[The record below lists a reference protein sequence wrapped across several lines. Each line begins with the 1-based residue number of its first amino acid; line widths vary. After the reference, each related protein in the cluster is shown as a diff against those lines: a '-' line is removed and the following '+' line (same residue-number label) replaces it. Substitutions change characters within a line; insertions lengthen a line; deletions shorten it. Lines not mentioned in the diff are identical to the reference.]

1 MQFLERSSVMDKI
14 YINEMEFYGYHGVLP
29 EETKLGQRFRLS
41 LIVELDLKKAGE
53 TDDLNETVSYAD
65 IFDLC
70 KDIVEGKPY
79 QLIEAVAEK
88 IAGDVLTNF
97 IKINRVTVKVI
108 KPDPP
113 IRGHYQSVAVE
124 VIRENHHV

>member
-1 MQFLERSSVMDKI
+1 MLFLERMSVMDKI

-29 EETKLGQRFRLS
+29 EETKLGQRFRIS

-53 TDDLNETVSYAD
+53 TDDLNETVSYAE
-65 IFDLC
+65 IFDRC
-70 KDIVEGKPY
+70 RDIVEGKPH

-88 IAGDVLTNF
+88 IASDVLTNF
-97 IKINRVTVKVI
+97 EKITRVTVKVI

-124 VIRENHHV
+124 VVRGNNHD